1 MKVQIK
7 GKQNSRLLGTRL
19 RKNGKK
25 WKEVITNGYEE
36 TLGVKHILIILIV
49 VMFSWVYEY
58 VKMYYFIHF
67 KYV

>member
-1 MKVQIK
+1 MKMQIK
-7 GKQNSRLLGTRL
+7 GNQNSSPLGTRL
-19 RKNGKK
+19 RDNGKK

-36 TLGVKHILIILIV
+36 TLGVRYILIILIV

-58 VKMYYFIHF
+58 VKIYYFIHF